1 MCFLLKQKEVFRL
14 SMCVREIER
23 EREIFTDFYQYS
35 HDCKHAYKAMASP
48 EKYLGYRCHFYFF
61 SFSTSNTK
69 IKIHI
74 SLTEK
79 EMYRS

>member
-1 MCFLLKQKEVFRL
+1 ML
-14 SMCVREIER
+14 SAKAERGLPPVNVCERDR
-23 EREIFTDFYQYS
+23 EREIFTDFHQYS
-35 HDCKHAYKAMASP
+35 HDCKHAYKALVSP

-79 EMYRS
+79 EINV